1 MTSIFVNESTDD
13 CVRLLAP
20 ASSVAAPATP
30 ALPVREADGEGKQVD
45 TSGPVTVSAS
55 EQLKT
60 FVQKA
65 DERRKAA
72 IAAGEAKLAA
82 MDTKFSAE
90 RAKAEQEQ
98 AESLRLLNEDIAAE
112 EEGLRFEAQM
122 EGGS

>member
-1 MTSIFVNESTDD
+1 MN
-13 CVRLLAP
+13 LLTIVFRSQAP
-20 ASSVAAPATP
+20 A
-30 ALPVREADGEGKQVD
+30 LRIREGKGKGKGKGKEADASD
-45 TSGPVTVSAS
+45 PVTVPAS

-65 DERRKAA
+65 DERSKAA

-90 RAKAEQEQ
+90 RAKVVQEQ
-98 AESLRLLNEDIAAE
+98 AERLLLLNEDIAAE

-122 EGGS
+122 EGRS